1 MIFIHMKI
9 TRKQLRQLIKET
21 VDTVSESSKEYTETL
36 FPDIDL
42 RSELSRINK
51 KLIELEQ
58 AIDLM
63 GGAVVSYK
71 NKIDDIEVEKDRG
84 MRVAA
89 KRED

>member
-1 MIFIHMKI
+1 MKI

-71 NKIDDIEVEKDRG
+71 NRVDDIEVEKDRG

>member
-1 MIFIHMKI
+1 MKI